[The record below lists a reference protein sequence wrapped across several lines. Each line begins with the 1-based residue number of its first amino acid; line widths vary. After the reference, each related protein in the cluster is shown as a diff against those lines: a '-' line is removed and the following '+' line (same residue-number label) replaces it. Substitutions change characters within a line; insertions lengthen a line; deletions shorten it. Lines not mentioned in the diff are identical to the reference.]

1 MRDAMQLSFDSF
13 GERTANEVAAREGER
28 LELTLEKALAHLEAG
43 LRERR
48 PAAIP
53 PSFAGTDRLLEHAL
67 LLYAADLDARGI
79 DR

>member
-13 GERTANEVAAREGER
+13 GERT
-28 LELTLEKALAHLEAG
+28 AG